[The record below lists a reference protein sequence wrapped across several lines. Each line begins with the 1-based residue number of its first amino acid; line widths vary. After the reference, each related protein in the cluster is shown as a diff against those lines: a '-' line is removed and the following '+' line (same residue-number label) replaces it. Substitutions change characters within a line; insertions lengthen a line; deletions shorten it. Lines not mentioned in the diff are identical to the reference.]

1 MFELAPLLLV
11 GIPIAI
17 SDIKSHRIPN
27 GNLMVLWVLEET
39 CELHRGWHLAL
50 TSNVTSLLIFIAG
63 GLVHLLTGTV
73 IGMGDIKLFALLGL
87 PLGNLSRSMTALT
100 SAAIIALIYA
110 GVARKRVIPF
120 GPALLLGAVLVII
133 GV

>member
-27 GNLMVLWVLEET
+27 GNLMVLWVLEEI

-50 TSNVTSLLIFIAG
+50 TSNITSLLIFIAG
-63 GLVHLLTGTV
+63 CLVHLLTGTV
-73 IGMGDIKLFALLGL
+73 IGMGDIKLFALLVL

-100 SAAIIALIYA
+100 CAATIALIYA
-110 GVARKRVIPF
+110 LVARKRVIPF
-120 GPALLLGAVLVII
+120 GPALLLGAVSVII